1 MTSYTW
7 LCPTELDRERMV
19 ATVRWV
25 VPARTA
31 MFVILTGVVV
41 GTSRQ
46 LGWLPL
52 IPLVVA
58 AVLSS
63 YLYRNLDRR
72 RRPEFWAAGGWL
84 VTQGS
89 LGVGIAITG
98 GPHSPAMPWLAI
110 AIVSLVA
117 RFSLR
122 GMFAGMA
129 FLFLLLLGLT
139 FGIDPQ
145 GVANKPSLFLIP
157 AGLMVSIW
165 VFAAA
170 LMRSDL
176 DHRDHDKLTGLPNQA
191 MFAEGV
197 RLALARRQRRG
208 GTISVLAVDL
218 DGFGLANESLG
229 PRAGDELLRQ
239 AGARVARAAG
249 SAELVA
255 RRSADEFLILLCDLH
270 DNYAANGGSWGSPRP
285 APEDVARSVQAA
297 LSDPLH
303 AGDEDVYL
311 GACVGIGVLADE
323 EPADADAATAER
335 LLAHAQH
342 ALSGA
347 RSAGPGSLMVYDH
360 AQPGS
365 GARLSLITRL
375 RRAIDREE
383 FVVYYQPTV
392 NLHTGEM
399 LGVEALLRWQD
410 PERGLIAPGEFI
422 GVAEETGLILP
433 MGAWMIDEV
442 CRQAREWDRLGLDL
456 EVAFNLSPRQLWQ
469 PELLRNILHSV
480 ERSGVRPDRLVVEI
494 TESSALR
501 DPAGAALL
509 FARMSQH
516 GLRLAIDD
524 FGVGLSSLNR
534 LREIPAEVLKIDR
547 TFVSDISRSPGG
559 AVMVQTIIQLAQN
572 LGMRP
577 HAEGVEDESERR
589 FLLENGCDQG
599 QGFLFSKP
607 RPAEEIPGLYV
618 RSQRVGMI
626 PMSATGATSN
636 SVPVAPVAT
645 TPATA

>member
-1 MTSYTW
+1 
-7 LCPTELDRERMV
+7 MV
-19 ATVRWV
+19 TTVRWV
-25 VPARTA
+25 GPARTV
-31 MFVILTGVVV
+31 MFIILTAVLMGSFR
-41 GTSRQ
+41 T

-72 RRPEFWAAGGWL
+72 ARPEYWAAGGWL

-98 GPHSPAMPWLAI
+98 GPHSAAMPWLGI

-122 GMFAGMA
+122 GMFAGMV
-129 FLFLLLLGLT
+129 FLFLMLVGLT
-139 FGIDPQ
+139 FGVDPQ
-145 GVANKPSLFLIP
+145 GVANQPSLFLLP
-157 AGLMVSIW
+157 AGLLVSIW

-176 DHRDHDKLTGLPNQA
+176 DHRDHDKLTSLPNQA

-197 RLALARRQRRG
+197 RLALARRARRG

-239 AGARVARAAG
+239 AGARVARAAQ

-270 DNYAANGGSWGSPRP
+270 DDYASGGSPKWGAPKP

-297 LSDPLH
+297 LADPLH

-323 EPADADAATAER
+323 EPSDADAASAER

-365 GARLSLITRL
+365 VARLSLITRL
-375 RRAIDREE
+375 RRAVDREE
-383 FVVYYQPTV
+383 FIVYYQPTV
-392 NLHTGEM
+392 NLHTGEV

-410 PERGLIAPGEFI
+410 PGRGLIAPGEFI

-433 MGAWMIDEV
+433 IGSWMIDEV

-469 PELLRNILHSV
+469 PDLLRNILHSV

-501 DPAGAALL
+501 DPAGATLL

-559 AVMVQTIIQLAQN
+559 AVMVQTIIQLAHN

-589 FLLENGCDQG
+589 FLLENGCDLG

-607 RPAEEIPGLYV
+607 RPAEEIPGVYV
-618 RSQRVGMI
+618 RSRRVGMI
-626 PMSATGATSN
+626 PMSATAATP
-636 SVPVAPVAT
+636 SVLPAVPLAR
-645 TPATA
+645 TPARS

>member
-1 MTSYTW
+1 VNSYTW
-7 LCPTELDRERMV
+7 LCPTELDRDRMMT
-19 ATVRWV
+19 TVRWV

-31 MFVILTGVVV
+31 MFVILLGVVV

-46 LGWLPL
+46 LGWLPV

-63 YLYRNLDRR
+63 YLYRKLDRR
-72 RRPEFWAAGGWL
+72 RRPEYWAAGGWL

-89 LGVGIAITG
+89 LGVGIAMTG

-122 GMFAGMA
+122 GMFAGMV
-129 FLFLLLLGLT
+129 FLFLLLIGLT

-145 GVANKPSLFLIP
+145 GVANSPSMFLIP
-157 AGLMVSIW
+157 AGLMISIW

-191 MFAEGV
+191 MFAEHV
-197 RLALARRQRRG
+197 RLALTRRERRG

-218 DGFGLANESLG
+218 DGFGLANDSLG

-239 AGARVARAAG
+239 AGARVARAAQ
-249 SAELVA
+249 SAQLVA
-255 RRSADEFLILLCDLH
+255 RRSADEFLILLCDL
-270 DNYAANGGSWGSPRP
+270 DDYAEAGAGPWRSPKP
-285 APEDVARSVQAA
+285 AAEDVARAVQAA
-297 LSDPLH
+297 LADPLH

-311 GACVGIGVLADE
+311 GACVGIGVLAE
-323 EPADADAATAER
+323 GEPADADATSAER

-365 GARLSLITRL
+365 VARLSLITRL

-383 FVVYYQPTV
+383 FVLHYQPTV
-392 NLHTGEM
+392 NLHTGRM

-410 PERGLIAPGEFI
+410 PERGFVPPGEFI
-422 GVAEETGLILP
+422 EAAEETGLILP
-433 MGAWMIDEV
+433 IGSWVLDEV
-442 CRQAREWDRLGLDL
+442 CRQAHEWDRLGLDL

-469 PELLRNILHSV
+469 PDLLRNILHSV
-480 ERSGVRPDRLVVEI
+480 EKSGVRPERLVVEI

-547 TFVSDISRSPGG
+547 TFVSDIRHSPGG
-559 AVMVQTIIQLAQN
+559 AVMVQTIIQLAHN

-577 HAEGVEDESERR
+577 HAEGVEDEYERR
-589 FLLENGCDQG
+589 FLLESGCDQG
-599 QGFLFSKP
+599 QGFLFSKAC
-607 RPAEEIPGLYV
+607 PAEEIPGMYL
-618 RSQRVGMI
+618 RSQRVGMVSMAAMAPDAAASI
-626 PMSATGATSN
+626 PS
-636 SVPVAPVAT
+636 PAT
-645 TPATA
+645 TRTTV